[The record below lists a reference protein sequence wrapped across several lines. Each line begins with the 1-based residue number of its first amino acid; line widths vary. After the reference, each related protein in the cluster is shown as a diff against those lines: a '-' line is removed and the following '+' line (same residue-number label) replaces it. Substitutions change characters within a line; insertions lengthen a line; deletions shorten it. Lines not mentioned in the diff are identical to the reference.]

1 MDASGEQIISDEL
14 MNEIIPDGE
23 VSMFTSNCIK
33 ISRWGIKQERQLILS
48 THSIYIV
55 HKGKLASTNYI
66 KDVKHIIKNLKNNEI
81 LLYFQDESDLLL
93 ILNDKEIFLNILK
106 LRFAPLMPN
115 FHLKIFGVPQDI
127 K

>member
-1 MDASGEQIISDEL
+1 M
-14 MNEIIPDGE
+14 
-23 VSMFTSNCIK
+23 
-33 ISRWGIKQERQLILS
+33 ILS